1 MLAGLK
7 RYYGNDDL
15 HFITFSCY
23 RAGGSNFVPGGL
35 PFAPLSHA
43 NGGSLFSG
51 LLLPVRFLSVL
62 LPAANSIFEFG
73 GFQWYSS
80 AFG

>member
-23 RAGGSNFVPGGL
+23 RAGGSDFSQGGL

-43 NGGSLFSG
+43 NGGSLFWSFVTG
-51 LLLPVRFLSVL
+51 SVSFS
-62 LPAANSIFEFG
+62 P
-73 GFQWYSS
+73 SS
-80 AFG
+80 CSQLNL